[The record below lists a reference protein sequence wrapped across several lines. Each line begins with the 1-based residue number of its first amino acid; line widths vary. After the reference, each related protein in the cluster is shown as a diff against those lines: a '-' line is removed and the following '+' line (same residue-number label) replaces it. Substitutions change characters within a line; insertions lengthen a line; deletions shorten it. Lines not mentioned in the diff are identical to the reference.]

1 MSVRLEVNEAQ
12 LLARA
17 AVLETLRTERDLL
30 AELTRTLADVGI
42 DYWIYLSVADD
53 DRPIV
58 LSNIELHEGAADGV
72 FDPFLEYCCDGYE
85 ATRTGVEYLDDYP
98 YLDERARDFIRKAG
112 TMGFRSGLGI
122 PVRTVGSPL
131 YGGFNLGTGLDRA
144 AFEREVVP
152 MTSALRSF
160 CLIAHRQVEVVAR
173 SEAGDAVEI
182 AVPHPGRNALG
193 TLTRREVDILSVL
206 AQGSSRRQCAARF
219 GISEHTVAAHTRNIY
234 DKLGVSNRVEAAALA
249 IASGMAPDRPAG

>member
-1 MSVRLEVNEAQ
+1 MSEKNEMQ

-17 AVLETLRTERDLL
+17 AVLETLRTEGELL

-58 LSNIELHEGAADGV
+58 LSNIELHGGASDGV
-72 FDPFLEYCCDGYE
+72 FDPFLDYCCDGYE
-85 ATRTGVEYLDDYP
+85 ATLTSVEYLDDHP
-98 YLDERARDFIRKAG
+98 YLDQRACDFIRKAG

-122 PVRTVGSPL
+122 PVRTVGSPV
-131 YGGFNLGTGLDRA
+131 YGGFNLGTSLRRE
-144 AFEREVVP
+144 AFERDIVP

-160 CLIAHRQVEVVAR
+160 CLIAHRQVEAVAR
-173 SEAGDAVEI
+173 AEAGDGGEI
-182 AVPHPGRNALG
+182 AVPHPGRDALD

-206 AQGSSRRQCAARF
+206 AQGSSRQQCAARF

-234 DKLGVSNRVEAAALA
+234 AKLGVSNRVEAAALA
-249 IASGMAPDRPAG
+249 ITGGMASDRPAG